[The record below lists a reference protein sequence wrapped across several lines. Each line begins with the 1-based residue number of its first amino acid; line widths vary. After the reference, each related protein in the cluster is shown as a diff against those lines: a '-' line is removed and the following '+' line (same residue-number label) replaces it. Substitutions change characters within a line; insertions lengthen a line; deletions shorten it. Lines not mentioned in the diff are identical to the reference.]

1 MIMKIT
7 SINNHP
13 QISFLS
19 KNKNIRLADDIV
31 RKTRQEFP
39 AYSPSYIDS
48 YWQCLRTPKHSDG
61 KNNLKILANK
71 LGNRLFACRI
81 NTNFRQDILEDPLA
95 LLKTTKEHK
104 VANCIEYAQLTE
116 SCLLANG
123 YKNTKLAAVKI
134 KLSLYDKSTDEKVY
148 EDIKPFDHIIVIAN
162 LNDDDENSDE
172 PVVLD
177 GWIGKAMSI
186 SEAKREYLGMLSS
199 KDMQEIASS
208 GLQKYRHE
216 QSSKQNNK
224 EIDPNNLNY
233 KIQILFDEIDK
244 SFLKE
249 NFEKSPTT
257 VIEMI
262 RTQFPNLILETR

>member
-7 SINNHP
+7 SINNQP
-13 QISFLS
+13 KISFLS
-19 KNKNIRLADDIV
+19 RNKNIRLADDIV

-134 KLSLYDKSTDEKVY
+134 KLSLYDKSTDKKVY
-148 EDIKPFDHIIVIAN
+148 EDIKPFDHIIVLAS
-162 LNDDDENSDE
+162 LNDDGENSDK
-172 PVVLD
+172 PIVLD

-199 KDMQEIASS
+199 EEIKEIASI

-216 QSSKQNNK
+216 QSSKQNNE

-233 KIQILFDEIDK
+233 NIQILFDEIDK

-249 NFEKSPTT
+249 KFEKSQNT
-257 VIEMI
+257 VMEKL